1 MNNLLIVFNYLI
13 IGTDAAL
20 NTELLIK
27 NDGKSLV
34 AEVEAMSEQNS
45 ENGLVPMLFKGACL
59 ILVGLLTLIGLAG
72 LILPI
77 IPGIL
82 FLFLA
87 ALLLA
92 KVSSRFDTLLHRN
105 ENMKTWR
112 RRWDTTNTLPLLKRV
127 KLSFLLVARAVV
139 NGVEATVNSLKNV
152 NSSN

>member
-1 MNNLLIVFNYLI
+1 MK
-13 IGTDAAL
+13 
-20 NTELLIK
+20 EKKSK
-27 NDGKSLV
+27 NDL
-34 AEVEAMSEQNS
+34 M
-45 ENGLVPMLFKGACL
+45 PMLFKGACL
-59 ILVGLLTLIGLAG
+59 ILVGLLSLVGLVG

-92 KVSSRFDTLLHRN
+92 KVSSRFDALLHKN
-105 ENMKTWR
+105 ENMRTWR
-112 RRWDTTNTLPLLKRV
+112 RRWDASNALPLLQRV

-152 NSSN
+152 NSSS

>member
-1 MNNLLIVFNYLI
+1 
-13 IGTDAAL
+13 
-20 NTELLIK
+20 
-27 NDGKSLV
+27 
-34 AEVEAMSEQNS
+34 MSKQNS
-45 ENGLVPMLFKGACL
+45 ENGLMPMLFKGAGL
-59 ILVGLLTLIGLAG
+59 VLVGLLTLVGLVG

-92 KVSSRFDTLLHRN
+92 KISSRFDALLHRN
-105 ENMKTWR
+105 ENMRTWR
-112 RRWDTTNTLPLLKRV
+112 RRWDRSNALPMLQRV

-152 NSSN
+152 NSSS

>member
-1 MNNLLIVFNYLI
+1 
-13 IGTDAAL
+13 
-20 NTELLIK
+20 
-27 NDGKSLV
+27 
-34 AEVEAMSEQNS
+34 MSEKKS
-45 ENGLVPMLFKGACL
+45 ENGLMTILFKGACL
-59 ILVGLLTLIGLAG
+59 VLVGLLTLVGLAG

-92 KVSSRFDTLLHRN
+92 KVSSRFESLLHRN
-105 ENMKTWR
+105 ANMRAWR
-112 RRWDTTNTLPLLKRV
+112 RRWNTSNSLPLLQRV

-152 NSSN
+152 KSSS

>member
-27 NDGKSLV
+27 NAGKSLV

-59 ILVGLLTLIGLAG
+59 VLVGLLTLIGLAG

-92 KVSSRFDTLLHRN
+92 KVSSRFDALLHRN

-152 NSSN
+152 NSNN

>member
-1 MNNLLIVFNYLI
+1 
-13 IGTDAAL
+13 
-20 NTELLIK
+20 
-27 NDGKSLV
+27 
-34 AEVEAMSEQNS
+34 MSKMNS
-45 ENGLVPMLFKGACL
+45 ENSLMPMLFKGVCL

-92 KVSSRFDTLLHRN
+92 KVSSRFDALLHKN
-105 ENMKTWR
+105 ENMRTWR
-112 RRWDTTNTLPLLKRV
+112 RRWDASNALPLLQRV

-139 NGVEATVNSLKNV
+139 NGVETALDSLNKAKANS
-152 NSSN
+152 